1 MLISEIA
8 NELAR
13 ELNLRKQVFPKLI
26 TQGRLSQGESQE
38 RQERLEAALWLF
50 RRVASAAP
58 RMAVSDFANI
68 VDRAV
73 LNTVPVELPLNH
85 IIKPCV

>member
-13 ELNLRKQVFPKLI
+13 ELNLRKQVFPRLI

-38 RQERLEAALWLF
+38 RQERLGAALWLF
-50 RRVASAAP
+50 RRVAIAAP
-58 RMAVSDFANI
+58 RMAVCDFANI
-68 VDRAV
+68 VDQAV
-73 LNTVPVELPLNH
+73 LNTVPVKPSLES
-85 IIKPCV
+85 IIKPGV